1 MKSYNELINFVERS
15 IILTKDKTKTTYRR
29 LLCHTLSC
37 RLAQ

>member
-1 MKSYNELINFVERS
+1 MKSYNELINFVERN
-15 IILTKDKTKTTYRR
+15 IILTKDKTKTTYR